1 MCPDIFLPFEHAAR
15 CLALTNRTWCPVRQ
29 RVTVGRILRAEIP
42 ALYNALE
49 ALALG
54 AACNIDLLT
63 LLKSFDCQ
71 LRAHLEGLI

>member
-1 MCPDIFLPFEHAAR
+1 
-15 CLALTNRTWCPVRQ
+15 VRKFQ
-29 RVTVGRILRAEIP
+29 RFI
-42 ALYNALE
+42 NALE

-71 LRAHLEGLI
+71 LRAHLERLI